1 VKGKA
6 RTLLLALVLAA
17 FILPTAA
24 SAESMPLSCDGA
36 QQQKLP
42 LRPPIAPSG
51 SEFARRVAVMSEA
64 ERDRAIESELL
75 AGNIPSFL
83 RQLAPVSLAG
93 QGPGGMTVR
102 VTICVLP
109 DYLAIGSD
117 ADFLFVPMRFA
128 TALRIASRYGYT
140 LPTSKMVDAIYDQ
153 STVHLLPQP
162 LPASDQM
169 RSTGYYVHHNQLIS
183 EQRMALG
190 ARLGLLTSGHKKDIV
205 IDARLWQSPARV
217 AIYGWH
223 RGSHDPI
230 QPLSTV
236 HGARYADYS
245 HGVRLVGT
253 IVYVD
258 GERRSIFSVLADP
271 QLAKIL
277 NRGGPIPRETEL
289 LAKLSMPPEETVA
302 ALPSGS
308 RRSAALA
315 APGGATTAD
324 R

>member
-1 VKGKA
+1 
-6 RTLLLALVLAA
+6 
-17 FILPTAA
+17 
-24 SAESMPLSCDGA
+24 MPLSCDGA
-36 QQQKLP
+36 QQQKFP
-42 LRPPIAPSG
+42 LRRPTAPSG
-51 SEFARRVAVMSEA
+51 SEFARQVAVMSEA
-64 ERDRAIESELL
+64 ARDRAIESELL

-83 RQLAPVSLAG
+83 RQLAPVSLTG
-93 QGPGGMTVR
+93 QGSGGTTVR

-109 DYLAIGSD
+109 DYLSIGFD
-117 ADFLFVPMRFA
+117 ADFLLVPMRLA

-169 RSTGYYVHHNQLIS
+169 RSTEYYVHHNQLIS

-205 IDARLWQSPARV
+205 IDARLWRSLERV

-245 HGVRLVGT
+245 HGVRLVST
-253 IVYVD
+253 IVYVN
-258 GERRSIFSVLADP
+258 GERRSIFSALADP

-277 NRGGPIPRETEL
+277 NTGGPIPRETEL
-289 LAKLSMPPEETVA
+289 LAKLSVPPEETA
-302 ALPSGS
+302 AAWTSGS
-308 RRSAALA
+308 SQSAASGA
-315 APGGATTAD
+315 SGSATTAS

>member
-1 VKGKA
+1 MKRKT
-6 RTLLLALVLAA
+6 RTLLVALGLAA
-17 FILPTAA
+17 FILPSAA
-24 SAESMPLSCDGA
+24 LAKSMPLSCDGA
-36 QQQKLP
+36 EEQKIP
-42 LRPPIAPSG
+42 LRPPTAPSG
-51 SEFARRVAVMSEA
+51 SEFARRAAAMSEA

-75 AGNIPSFL
+75 AGNVPSFL
-83 RQLAPVSLAG
+83 RYLAPVSLTG
-93 QGPGGMTVR
+93 RGPGGTTVR

-117 ADFLFVPMRFA
+117 ADFLFVPMRLA
-128 TALRIASRYGYT
+128 TALRIANRYGYT

-153 STVHLLPQP
+153 SAVHLLPQP

-169 RSTGYYVHHNQLIS
+169 RSTEYYVHHNKMIS

-205 IDARLWQSPARV
+205 IDARLWQSPERV

-253 IVYVD
+253 VVYVD

-271 QLAKIL
+271 QLATIL
-277 NRGGPIPRETEL
+277 NAGGPIPRETEL
-289 LAKLSMPPEETVA
+289 LAKLSVPPEETA
-302 ALPSGS
+302 AT
-308 RRSAALA
+308 SAALVA
-315 APGGATTAD
+315 SGGAAIAD